1 MFSIG
6 DDEFGKWAD
15 DDDEDDDEDERYFS
29 SDFWSLVNDS
39 VGASKPLK
47 GKYD

>member
-1 MFSIG
+1 LTRQSEDGAVFSIG

-29 SDFWSLVNDS
+29 SEFLEFS
-39 VGASKPLK
+39 
-47 GKYD
+47 